1 MPIDHISWWP
11 SCIVLSC
18 LNTMSIHRSQ
28 YTTRLQHCR
37 SITKKD
43 CEWRDQI
50 IFLHAKLLSKWL
62 KKFLYVIWL
71 KIYFNFNSYI
81 DLLFIHGV
89 LPNHAQHEYFAKF
102 LDYYKDMVTLN
113 NPLNSKKTTSSCTC
127 SAILTTI
134 PIFKRLYISA

>member
-1 MPIDHISWWP
+1 MSIDHISWWP

-71 KIYFNFNSYI
+71 KIYFNFNSYYSTSI
-81 DLLFIHGV
+81 
-89 LPNHAQHEYFAKF
+89 YFLYTEF
-102 LDYYKDMVTLN
+102 YRTMLN
-113 NPLNSKKTTSSCTC
+113 MSILQNF
-127 SAILTTI
+127 LTTI
-134 PIFKRLYISA
+134 KIWWRWITHWTQRKQRALAHVLQS